1 MYDRGLSILE
11 QYDLT
16 ATNTYRGRGSLIC
29 NTQQGL
35 VLIKEFQGSAKKLVQ
50 QEVLQK
56 QLEAGELLIDTVYA
70 NQEGQLVSFD
80 KDNIPYY
87 LRRWYEGRECDTKA
101 KEDILRSIKALA
113 SLHKI
118 MHMPVEENYVKE
130 SLLQEYGRHNAEL
143 RKIQKFIRSKRQKN
157 RFELRYLESVGW
169 YLAQGEEVIRQL
181 IASDYDTLR
190 KDAMSRGDICHG
202 EFNQHNVLFVNQ
214 KIAVT
219 NFDKWNYDIQT
230 ADLYQFMRKIL
241 EKHNWDKELGKQML
255 EEYNK
260 ERPLSGMELDN
271 LRLRFAYPEK
281 FWKLA
286 NYYYNHKK
294 AWVSQKSEEKLDTL
308 IAQKGVWLG
317 FLEEM
322 CKMRGKN

>member
-1 MYDRGLSILE
+1 M
-11 QYDLT
+11 
-16 ATNTYRGRGSLIC
+16 
-29 NTQQGL
+29 
-35 VLIKEFQGSAKKLVQ
+35 
-50 QEVLQK
+50 
-56 QLEAGELLIDTVYA
+56 
-70 NQEGQLVSFD
+70 
-80 KDNIPYY
+80 
-87 LRRWYEGRECDTKA
+87 
-101 KEDILRSIKALA
+101 
-113 SLHKI
+113 
-118 MHMPVEENYVKE
+118 
-130 SLLQEYGRHNAEL
+130 
-143 RKIQKFIRSKRQKN
+143 
-157 RFELRYLESVGW
+157 
-169 YLAQGEEVIRQL
+169 
-181 IASDYDTLR
+181 
-190 KDAMSRGDICHG
+190 
-202 EFNQHNVLFVNQ
+202 NQ

-241 EKHNWDKELGKQML
+241 EKHNWNKELGTLML